1 MNNDLT
7 CLLTCPLTIEAED
20 GDTESFVSTIDYSE
34 DADEERDSV
43 YDVQYLLFHDF
54 LIKN

>member
-7 CLLTCPLTIEAED
+7 CLLNYLHTTEAGD

-34 DADEERDSV
+34 DEDEDQDSV
-43 YDVQYLLFHDF
+43 YNVR
-54 LIKN
+54 